1 MATLTPEQI
10 AFQNEHINDDKRPTV
25 IGVTCLFLVL
35 TFAAVG
41 ARLTARK
48 ITKVKLSFDDYC
60 IFVAQVKNSLQIP
73 QPSHASNLP
82 RRHAVPLRRTSH
94 RDVPL

>member
-1 MATLTPEQI
+1 MPTFTPEQI

-25 IGVTCLFLVL
+25 IGVTCVLLVL

-60 IFVAQVKNSLQIP
+60 IFVAQVKSNLQLP
-73 QPSHASNLP
+73 QPGHANNLP
-82 RRHAVPLRRTSH
+82 RRHAVLLRRRSH
-94 RDVPL
+94 HGVRP